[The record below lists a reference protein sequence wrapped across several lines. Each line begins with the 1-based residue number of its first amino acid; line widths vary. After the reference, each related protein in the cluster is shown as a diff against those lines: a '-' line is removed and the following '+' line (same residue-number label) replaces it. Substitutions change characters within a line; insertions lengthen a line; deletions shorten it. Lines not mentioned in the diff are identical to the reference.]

1 MVLLSGNFRR
11 LKVDVSRLCCCQ
23 IRFGTKYKPKFD
35 TNQNLRIPLAR
46 FKTFTVLCPD
56 YFSSIIIY
64 CGHFIKHKLLI
75 FEEWHYLLIYFF
87 DEEPHHWW
95 ELEFIFGSDTNNYIL
110 SSLKRE
116 LKRSRTAKKLYSIKK
131 LLLLSLNEI

>member
-75 FEEWHYLLIYFF
+75 FEEGLCCSKNLFGYAIVCYLELLPLYYKICNSKQQTTFYLKTLI
-87 DEEPHHWW
+87 
-95 ELEFIFGSDTNNYIL
+95 SDGQV
-110 SSLKRE
+110 SFKF
-116 LKRSRTAKKLYSIKK
+116 
-131 LLLLSLNEI
+131 